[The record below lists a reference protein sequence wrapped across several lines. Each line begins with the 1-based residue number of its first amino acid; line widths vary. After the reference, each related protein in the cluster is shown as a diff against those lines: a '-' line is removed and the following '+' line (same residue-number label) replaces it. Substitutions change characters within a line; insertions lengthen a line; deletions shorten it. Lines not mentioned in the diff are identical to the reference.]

1 MLPEQEESGVVEG
14 SRFVFVGGLHRS
26 GTTPLARLLA
36 RHPEV
41 AGISGS
47 GVSEDE
53 GVHLQDVYPP
63 IRAHGGMGRFAHDPR
78 AHLTED
84 SPLVSDENAQRLV
97 ESWSPYW
104 DTSRRLLLEKSPGN
118 LVMGRFLQALFPGS
132 ALVVVVRHPVVASLA
147 LEKWNPWPVAR
158 NGRRHTSLPDLVGH
172 WVRAHELLLE
182 DAPHHRRLLVLRY
195 EDLVADPSAR
205 LGEVADHL
213 GLGSPLP
220 ADGIR
225 AGASDRYTETWEA
238 MRTGSPL
245 ARRRRRQVEER
256 WGEAVSRWGYSLE
269 DLTAVGPREALP
281 TAAP

>member
-1 MLPEQEESGVVEG
+1 MLEG

-36 RHPEV
+36 RHPEI
-41 AGISGS
+41 AGISDS

-63 IRAHGGMGRFAHDPR
+63 IRAHGGMGRFANDPR
-78 AHLTED
+78 AHLTES
-84 SPLVSDENAQRLV
+84 SPLVSPENAQRLV
-97 ESWSPYW
+97 EAWSPHW
-104 DTSRRLLLEKSPGN
+104 DLSRRLLLEKSPGN

-147 LEKWNPWPVAR
+147 LEKWNPWPVSR
-158 NGRRHTSLPDLVGH
+158 SGRRHSTLPDLVGH

-182 DAPHHRRLLVLRY
+182 DAPHHERLLVLRY
-195 EDLVADPSAR
+195 EDLVADAEAR
-205 LGEVADHL
+205 LGDVARLL
-213 GLGSPLP
+213 GLDTPLP

-225 AGASDRYTETWEA
+225 AGASDRYAQTWDA

-245 ARRRRRQVEER
+245 ARLRRRQVEER
-256 WGEAVSRWGYSLE
+256 WGDAVAAWGYSLD
-269 DLTAVGPREALP
+269 DLGALGPREALP
-281 TAAP
+281 AAVR